1 MVRLLLLGASGL
13 VGGEALRA
21 ALEDREVEGVIAPTR
36 KALPLHPK
44 LTNPVSPELESLLSA
59 VAGWS
64 VNGVI
69 CALGTTMARA
79 GSRAAFHRV
88 DHDLPLSFAR
98 AAHEHGAQAFCL
110 VSSIGASPA
119 SRFFYART
127 KGETERDIQYVGFAC
142 LTILRPMIIEGDR
155 EENRIAESIVL
166 NLAKGLGAFLGPRF
180 KVNPASTIARAA
192 IDAIV
197 NPKQGV
203 HFVYSPELTA
213 RS

>member
-1 MVRLLLLGASGL
+1 VVRLLLLGASGL
-13 VGGEALRA
+13 VGEEALRA
-21 ALEDREVEGVIAPTR
+21 ALEYCEVEGVIAPTR
-36 KALPLHPK
+36 KALPSHPK

-59 VAGWS
+59 MAGWS

-69 CALGTTMARA
+69 CALGTTMAKA
-79 GSRAAFHRV
+79 GSRDAFHRV

-98 AAHEHGAQAFCL
+98 AAHEQGAQTFCL
-110 VSSIGASPA
+110 ISAIGASPS

-127 KGETERDIQYVGFAC
+127 KGETERDIQNVGFAS

-155 EENRIAESIVL
+155 AETRMAEGIAL
-166 NLAKGLGAFLGPRF
+166 NLARILGPILGPRF

-197 NPKQGV
+197 DPKQGI
-203 HFVYSPELTA
+203 HFVYSSELTA
-213 RS
+213 RG